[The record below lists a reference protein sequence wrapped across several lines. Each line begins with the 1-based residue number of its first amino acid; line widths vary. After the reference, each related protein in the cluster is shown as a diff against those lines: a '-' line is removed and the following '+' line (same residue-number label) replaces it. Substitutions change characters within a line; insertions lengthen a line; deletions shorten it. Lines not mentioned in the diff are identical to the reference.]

1 MNLGNFTKQPSLRD
15 LIMQQSKINLD
26 IKARLAINDKTLGG
40 IIDKMDSLLSAINNQ
55 LEYNK

>member
-1 MNLGNFTKQPSLRD
+1 
-15 LIMQQSKINLD
+15 MQQSKINLD